1 MNKSIIIILLITV
14 FDAIGIGLIM
24 PVLPTLLNEFV
35 SENSLA
41 THYGVLLALYA
52 TMQVIFAPLL
62 GRLSDKYGRKPILL
76 FSLLGAALD
85 YLLMACSTTLWMLY
99 IGRILA
105 GITGATG
112 AVCASAMS
120 DVTPTKNRT
129 RYFGFLGGA
138 FGIGL
143 IIGPM
148 LGGLLGEISAH
159 TPFIF
164 AALSHSVLLILS
176 LCFFRE
182 TQKRETLVTNS
193 TSKHQTASNSVTRFI
208 KKSLYFWLVTYF
220 IIQLIGQIPATIW
233 VLFTQYRFDWNT
245 TSVGIS
251 LAVLGVLHIF
261 FQTVVAGKL
270 AQKWGEKT
278 TIMISMSID
287 MIGCLLL
294 AWISQVW
301 VILPALI
308 CLAAGGMGQPA
319 LQGYLSKAVDDNAQ
333 GKLQGTLVSLTNMTG
348 IIGPLLFAVIYR
360 YSIAYWDG
368 LLWLIGSVLY
378 GALFISAYL
387 HQKRNNSDLNLA
399 LSKHNH

>member
-14 FDAIGIGLIM
+14 LDAIGIGLIM
-24 PVLPTLLNEFV
+24 PVLPTLLNEFI

-52 TMQVIFAPLL
+52 TMQVIFASIL

-85 YLLMACSTTLWMLY
+85 YLLMAFSTTLWMLY
-99 IGRILA
+99 IGRIIA

-120 DVTPTKNRT
+120 DVTPAKNRT
-129 RYFGFLGGA
+129 RYFGYLGGA
-138 FGIGL
+138 FGVGL
-143 IIGPM
+143 IIGPI

-159 TPFIF
+159 TPFICV
-164 AALSHSVLLILS
+164 AILHSVLLLLS
-176 LCFFRE
+176 LLFFYE
-182 TQKRETLVTNS
+182 TQKRETRVTN
-193 TSKHQTASNSVTRFI
+193 TCTQIASNSAAVCI
-208 KKSLYFWLVTYF
+208 KKSLYFWLIAYF

-245 TSVGIS
+245 TSVGMS
-251 LAVLGVLHIF
+251 LAALGVLHIF
-261 FQTVVAGKL
+261 FQAVVAGTL

-278 TIMISMSID
+278 TIILSISID
-287 MIGCLLL
+287 MMGCLLL
-294 AWISQVW
+294 AWVSQVW

-319 LQGYLSKAVDDNAQ
+319 LQGYLSKSIDGNAQ
-333 GKLQGTLVSLTNMTG
+333 GKLQGTLVSLTNISG
-348 IIGPLLFAVIYR
+348 IIGPLCFAFIYH
-360 YSIAYWDG
+360 YSIVYWDG
-368 LLWLIGSVLY
+368 LLWMIGATFYAILLIT
-378 GALFISAYL
+378 AYF
-387 HQKRNNSDLNLA
+387 HQKSEIT
-399 LSKHNH
+399 KKVVF

>member
-14 FDAIGIGLIM
+14 LDAIGIGLIM

-52 TMQVIFAPLL
+52 TMQVIFAPIL
-62 GRLSDKYGRKPILL
+62 GRLSDQYGRKPILL
-76 FSLLGAALD
+76 FSLLGAAFD
-85 YLLMACSTTLWMLY
+85 YLLMAFSTTLWMLY
-99 IGRILA
+99 IGRIIA

-138 FGIGL
+138 FGVGL

-148 LGGLLGEISAH
+148 LGGLLGEITTH

-164 AALSHSVLLILS
+164 AAISHSILLILA
-176 LCFFRE
+176 LLFFYE
-182 TQKRETLVTNS
+182 TQKRETRVTNTCTQIS
-193 TSKHQTASNSVTRFI
+193 SNSITGFI
-208 KKSLYFWLVTYF
+208 KKSLYFWLVAYF

-233 VLFTQYRFDWNT
+233 VLFTQHRFDWNT
-245 TSVGIS
+245 TSVGMS
-251 LAVLGVLHIF
+251 LAVLGILHIF
-261 FQTVVAGKL
+261 FQAVVAGKL
-270 AQKWGEKT
+270 AQKWGEKN

-287 MIGCLLL
+287 MMGCLLL
-294 AWISQVW
+294 AWIGQVW

-319 LQGYLSKAVDDNAQ
+319 LQGYLSKSVDNNAQ
-333 GKLQGTLVSLTNMTG
+333 GKLQGTLVSLTNITG
-348 IIGPLLFAVIYR
+348 IIGPLLFAFIYS

-368 LLWLIGSVLY
+368 LLWLM
-378 GALFISAYL
+378 GAIFYTLLLITAYFHQRKVTPKTVISAP
-387 HQKRNNSDLNLA
+387 
-399 LSKHNH
+399 

>member
-14 FDAIGIGLIM
+14 LDAIGIGLIM
-24 PVLPTLLNEFV
+24 PVLPTLLNEFI

-52 TMQVIFAPLL
+52 TMQVIFAPIL

-85 YLLMACSTTLWMLY
+85 YLLMAFSTTLWMLY
-99 IGRILA
+99 IGRIIA

-120 DVTPTKNRT
+120 DVTPAKNRT
-129 RYFGFLGGA
+129 RYFGYLGGA
-138 FGIGL
+138 FGVGL
-143 IIGPM
+143 IIGPI

-159 TPFIF
+159 TPFICV
-164 AALSHSVLLILS
+164 AILHSVLLLLS
-176 LCFFRE
+176 LLFFYE
-182 TQKRETLVTNS
+182 TQKRETRVTN
-193 TSKHQTASNSVTRFI
+193 TCTQIASNSTAGCI
-208 KKSLYFWLVTYF
+208 KKSLYFWLIAYF

-245 TSVGIS
+245 TSVGMS
-251 LAVLGVLHIF
+251 LAALGVLHIF
-261 FQTVVAGKL
+261 FQAVVAGTL

-278 TIMISMSID
+278 TIILSISID
-287 MIGCLLL
+287 MMGCLLL
-294 AWISQVW
+294 AWVSQVW

-319 LQGYLSKAVDDNAQ
+319 LQGYLSKSIDGNAQ
-333 GKLQGTLVSLTNMTG
+333 GKLQGTLVSLTNISG
-348 IIGPLLFAVIYR
+348 IIGPLCFAFIYH
-360 YSIAYWDG
+360 YSIVYWDG
-368 LLWLIGSVLY
+368 LLWMIGATFYAILLIT
-378 GALFISAYL
+378 AYF
-387 HQKRNNSDLNLA
+387 HQKSEIT
-399 LSKHNH
+399 KKVVF

>member
-1 MNKSIIIILLITV
+1 MNKSIIIILLITAL
-14 FDAIGIGLIM
+14 DAIGIGLIM

-52 TMQVIFAPLL
+52 TMQVIFSPIL

-76 FSLLGAALD
+76 FSLLGAAFD
-85 YLLMACSTTLWMLY
+85 YLLMAFSTTLWMLY
-99 IGRILA
+99 IGRIIA

-120 DVTPTKNRT
+120 DVTPAKNRT

-138 FGIGL
+138 FGVGL

-148 LGGLLGEISAH
+148 LGGLLGEITTH

-164 AALSHSVLLILS
+164 AAISHSILLILA
-176 LCFFRE
+176 LLFFYE
-182 TQKRETLVTNS
+182 TQKRETRVTNTCTQIS
-193 TSKHQTASNSVTRFI
+193 SNSITGFI
-208 KKSLYFWLVTYF
+208 KKSLYFWLVAYF

-233 VLFTQYRFDWNT
+233 VLFTQHRFDWNT
-245 TSVGIS
+245 TSVGMS
-251 LAVLGVLHIF
+251 LAVLGILHIF
-261 FQTVVAGKL
+261 FQAVVAGKL
-270 AQKWGEKT
+270 AQKWGEKN

-287 MIGCLLL
+287 MMGCLLL
-294 AWISQVW
+294 AWIGQVW

-319 LQGYLSKAVDDNAQ
+319 LQGYLSKSVDNNAQ
-333 GKLQGTLVSLTNMTG
+333 GKLQGTLVSLTNITG
-348 IIGPLLFAVIYR
+348 IIGPLLFAFIYS

-368 LLWLIGSVLY
+368 LLWLM
-378 GALFISAYL
+378 GAIFYTLLLITAYFHQRKATPKTVISAP
-387 HQKRNNSDLNLA
+387 
-399 LSKHNH
+399 

>member
-14 FDAIGIGLIM
+14 LDAIGIGLIM

-35 SENSLA
+35 SENILA

-52 TMQVIFAPLL
+52 TMQVIFAPIL

-85 YLLMACSTTLWMLY
+85 YLLMAFSTTLWMLY
-99 IGRILA
+99 IGRIIA

-138 FGIGL
+138 FGVGL

-164 AALSHSVLLILS
+164 AAISHSILLILS
-176 LCFFRE
+176 LLFFRE
-182 TQKRETLVTNS
+182 TQKRAAIVANS
-193 TSKHQTASNSVTRFI
+193 TPQNQTASNSVTGFI
-208 KKSLYFWLVTYF
+208 KKSLYFWLAAYF

-245 TSVGIS
+245 TSVGMS
-251 LAVLGVLHIF
+251 LAALGVLHIF
-261 FQTVVAGKL
+261 FQAIVAGKL

-287 MIGCLLL
+287 MMGCLLL
-294 AWISQVW
+294 AWIGQVW

-319 LQGYLSKAVDDNAQ
+319 LQGYLSKSVDDNAQ
-333 GKLQGTLVSLTNMTG
+333 GKLQGTLVSLTNITG
-348 IIGPLLFAVIYR
+348 IIGPLLFAFIYS

-368 LLWLIGSVLY
+368 LLWLM
-378 GALFISAYL
+378 GAIFYAMLLITAYFYQRKVTPETVISA
-387 HQKRNNSDLNLA
+387 S
-399 LSKHNH
+399 

>member
-14 FDAIGIGLIM
+14 LDAIGIGLIM

-52 TMQVIFAPLL
+52 TMQVIFAPIL

-85 YLLMACSTTLWMLY
+85 YLLMAFSTTLWMLY
-99 IGRILA
+99 IGRIIA

-112 AVCASAMS
+112 AVCASSMS
-120 DVTPTKNRT
+120 DVTPAKNRT

-138 FGIGL
+138 FGVGL

-148 LGGLLGEISAH
+148 LGGILGDISAH

-164 AALSHSVLLILS
+164 AAISHSILLILS
-176 LCFFRE
+176 LLFFRE
-182 TQKRETLVTNS
+182 TQKRAAIVANS
-193 TSKHQTASNSVTRFI
+193 TPQNQTASNSVTGFI
-208 KKSLYFWLVTYF
+208 KKSLYFWLAAYF

-245 TSVGIS
+245 ISVGMS

-261 FQTVVAGKL
+261 FQAVVAGKL

-287 MIGCLLL
+287 MMGCLLL
-294 AWISQVW
+294 AWVGQVW

-319 LQGYLSKAVDDNAQ
+319 LQGYLSKSVDDNAQ
-333 GKLQGTLVSLTNMTG
+333 GKLQGTLVSLTNITG
-348 IIGPLLFAVIYR
+348 IIGPLLFAFIYS

-368 LLWLIGSVLY
+368 LLWLM
-378 GALFISAYL
+378 GAIFYAMLLITAYFHQRKATPETVISA
-387 HQKRNNSDLNLA
+387 S
-399 LSKHNH
+399 

>member
-14 FDAIGIGLIM
+14 LDAIGIGLIM

-52 TMQVIFAPLL
+52 TMQVIFAPIL

-85 YLLMACSTTLWMLY
+85 YLLMAFSTTLWMLY
-99 IGRILA
+99 IGRIIA

-112 AVCASAMS
+112 AVCASSMS
-120 DVTPTKNRT
+120 DVTPAKNRT

-138 FGIGL
+138 FGVGL

-148 LGGLLGEISAH
+148 LGGILGDISAH

-164 AALSHSVLLILS
+164 AAISHSILLILS
-176 LCFFRE
+176 LLFFRE
-182 TQKRETLVTNS
+182 TQKRAAIVANS
-193 TSKHQTASNSVTRFI
+193 TPQNQTASNSVTGFI
-208 KKSLYFWLVTYF
+208 KKSLYFWLAAYF

-245 TSVGIS
+245 TSVGMS

-261 FQTVVAGKL
+261 FQAVVAGKL

-287 MIGCLLL
+287 MMGCLLL
-294 AWISQVW
+294 AWIGQVW

-319 LQGYLSKAVDDNAQ
+319 LQGYLSKSVDDNAQ
-333 GKLQGTLVSLTNMTG
+333 GKLQGTLVSLTNITG
-348 IIGPLLFAVIYR
+348 IIGPLLFAFIYS

-368 LLWLIGSVLY
+368 LLWLM
-378 GALFISAYL
+378 GAIFYAMLLITAYF
-387 HQKRNNSDLNLA
+387 H
-399 LSKHNH
+399 

>member
-1 MNKSIIIILLITV
+1 MNKSIIIILLITAL
-14 FDAIGIGLIM
+14 DAIGIGLIM

-52 TMQVIFAPLL
+52 TMQVIFSPIL

-76 FSLLGAALD
+76 FSLLGAAFD
-85 YLLMACSTTLWMLY
+85 YLLMAFSTTLWMLY
-99 IGRILA
+99 IGRIIA

-138 FGIGL
+138 FGVGL

-148 LGGLLGEISAH
+148 LGGLLGEITTH

-164 AALSHSVLLILS
+164 AAISHSILLILA
-176 LCFFRE
+176 LLFFYE
-182 TQKRETLVTNS
+182 TQKRETRVTNTCTQIS
-193 TSKHQTASNSVTRFI
+193 SNSITGFI
-208 KKSLYFWLVTYF
+208 KKSLYFWLVAYF

-233 VLFTQYRFDWNT
+233 VLFTQHRFDWNT
-245 TSVGIS
+245 TSVGMS
-251 LAVLGVLHIF
+251 LAVLGILHIF
-261 FQTVVAGKL
+261 FQAVVAGKL
-270 AQKWGEKT
+270 AQKWGEKN

-287 MIGCLLL
+287 MMGCLLL
-294 AWISQVW
+294 AWIGQVW

-319 LQGYLSKAVDDNAQ
+319 LQGYLSKSVDNNAQ
-333 GKLQGTLVSLTNMTG
+333 GKLQGTLVSLTNITG
-348 IIGPLLFAVIYR
+348 IIGPLLFAFIYS

-368 LLWLIGSVLY
+368 LLWLM
-378 GALFISAYL
+378 GAIFYTLLLITAYFHQRKATPKTVISAP
-387 HQKRNNSDLNLA
+387 
-399 LSKHNH
+399 

>member
-14 FDAIGIGLIM
+14 LDAIGIGLIM

-52 TMQVIFAPLL
+52 TMQVIFAPIL

-85 YLLMACSTTLWMLY
+85 YLLMAFSTTLWMLY
-99 IGRILA
+99 IGRIIA

-112 AVCASAMS
+112 AVCASSMS
-120 DVTPTKNRT
+120 DVTPAKNRT

-138 FGIGL
+138 FGVGL

-148 LGGLLGEISAH
+148 LGGILGDISAH

-164 AALSHSVLLILS
+164 AAISHSILLILS
-176 LCFFRE
+176 LLFFRE
-182 TQKRETLVTNS
+182 TQKRAAIVANS
-193 TSKHQTASNSVTRFI
+193 TPQDQTASNSVTGFI
-208 KKSLYFWLVTYF
+208 KKSLYFWLAAYF

-245 TSVGIS
+245 TSVGMS

-261 FQTVVAGKL
+261 FQAVVAGKL

-287 MIGCLLL
+287 MMGCLLL
-294 AWISQVW
+294 AWIGQVW

-319 LQGYLSKAVDDNAQ
+319 LQGYLSKSVDDNAQ
-333 GKLQGTLVSLTNMTG
+333 GKLQGTLVSLTNITG
-348 IIGPLLFAVIYR
+348 IIGPLLFAFIYS

-368 LLWLIGSVLY
+368 LLWLM
-378 GALFISAYL
+378 GAIFYAMLLITAYFHQRKATPETVISA
-387 HQKRNNSDLNLA
+387 S
-399 LSKHNH
+399 

>member
-14 FDAIGIGLIM
+14 LDAIGIGLIM

-52 TMQVIFAPLL
+52 TMQVIFAPIL

-76 FSLLGAALD
+76 FSLLGAAFD
-85 YLLMACSTTLWMLY
+85 YLLMAFSTTLWMLY
-99 IGRILA
+99 IGRIIA

-138 FGIGL
+138 FGVGL

-148 LGGLLGEISAH
+148 LGGLLGEITTH

-164 AALSHSVLLILS
+164 AAISHSILLILA
-176 LCFFRE
+176 LLFFYE
-182 TQKRETLVTNS
+182 TQKRETRVTNTCTQIS
-193 TSKHQTASNSVTRFI
+193 SNSITGFI
-208 KKSLYFWLVTYF
+208 KKSLYFWLVAYF

-233 VLFTQYRFDWNT
+233 VLFTQHRFDWNT
-245 TSVGIS
+245 TSVGMS
-251 LAVLGVLHIF
+251 LAVLGILHIF
-261 FQTVVAGKL
+261 FQAVVAGKL
-270 AQKWGEKT
+270 AQKWGEKN

-287 MIGCLLL
+287 MMGCLLL
-294 AWISQVW
+294 AWIGQVW

-319 LQGYLSKAVDDNAQ
+319 LQGYLSKSVDNNAQ
-333 GKLQGTLVSLTNMTG
+333 GKLQGTLVSLTNITG
-348 IIGPLLFAVIYR
+348 IIGPLLFAFIYS

-368 LLWLIGSVLY
+368 LLWLM
-378 GALFISAYL
+378 GAIFYTLLLITAYFHQRKAAPKTVISAP
-387 HQKRNNSDLNLA
+387 
-399 LSKHNH
+399 

>member
-14 FDAIGIGLIM
+14 LDAIGIGLIM
-24 PVLPTLLNEFV
+24 PVLPTLLNEFI

-52 TMQVIFAPLL
+52 TMQVIFAPIL

-85 YLLMACSTTLWMLY
+85 YLLMAFSTTLWMLY
-99 IGRILA
+99 IGRIIA

-120 DVTPTKNRT
+120 DVTPAKNRT
-129 RYFGFLGGA
+129 RYFGYLGGA
-138 FGIGL
+138 FGVGL
-143 IIGPM
+143 IIGPI

-159 TPFIF
+159 TPFICV
-164 AALSHSVLLILS
+164 AILHSVLLLLS
-176 LCFFRE
+176 LLFFYE
-182 TQKRETLVTNS
+182 TQKRETRVTN
-193 TSKHQTASNSVTRFI
+193 TCTQIASNSAAVCI
-208 KKSLYFWLVTYF
+208 KKSLYFWLIAYF

-245 TSVGIS
+245 TSVGMS
-251 LAVLGVLHIF
+251 LAALGVLHIF
-261 FQTVVAGKL
+261 FQAVVAGTL

-278 TIMISMSID
+278 TIILSISID
-287 MIGCLLL
+287 MMGCLLL
-294 AWISQVW
+294 AWVSQVW

-319 LQGYLSKAVDDNAQ
+319 LQGYLSKSIDGNAQ
-333 GKLQGTLVSLTNMTG
+333 GKLQGTLVSLTNISG
-348 IIGPLLFAVIYR
+348 IIGPLCFAFIYH
-360 YSIAYWDG
+360 YSIVYWDG
-368 LLWLIGSVLY
+368 LLWMIGATFYAILLIT
-378 GALFISAYL
+378 AYF
-387 HQKRNNSDLNLA
+387 HQKSEIT
-399 LSKHNH
+399 KKVVF

>member
-1 MNKSIIIILLITV
+1 MNKSIIIILLITAL
-14 FDAIGIGLIM
+14 DAIGIGLIM

-52 TMQVIFAPLL
+52 TMQVIFSPIL

-76 FSLLGAALD
+76 FSLLGAAFD
-85 YLLMACSTTLWMLY
+85 YLLMAFSTTLWMLY
-99 IGRILA
+99 IGRIIA

-112 AVCASAMS
+112 AVCASVMS

-138 FGIGL
+138 FGVGL

-148 LGGLLGEISAH
+148 LGGLLGEITTH

-164 AALSHSVLLILS
+164 AAISHSILLILA
-176 LCFFRE
+176 LLFFYE
-182 TQKRETLVTNS
+182 TQKRETRVTNTCTQIS
-193 TSKHQTASNSVTRFI
+193 SNSITGFI
-208 KKSLYFWLVTYF
+208 KKSLYFWLVAYF

-233 VLFTQYRFDWNT
+233 VLFTQHRFDWNT
-245 TSVGIS
+245 TSVGMS
-251 LAVLGVLHIF
+251 LAVLGILHIF
-261 FQTVVAGKL
+261 FQAVVAGKL
-270 AQKWGEKT
+270 AQKWGEKN

-287 MIGCLLL
+287 MMGCLLL
-294 AWISQVW
+294 AWIGQVW

-319 LQGYLSKAVDDNAQ
+319 LQGYLSKSVDNNAQ
-333 GKLQGTLVSLTNMTG
+333 GKLQGTLVSLTNITG
-348 IIGPLLFAVIYR
+348 IIGPLLFAFIYS

-368 LLWLIGSVLY
+368 LLWLM
-378 GALFISAYL
+378 GAIFYTLLLITAYFHQRKATPKTVISAP
-387 HQKRNNSDLNLA
+387 
-399 LSKHNH
+399 

>member
-14 FDAIGIGLIM
+14 LDAIGIGLIM
-24 PVLPTLLNEFV
+24 PVLPTLLNEFI

-52 TMQVIFAPLL
+52 TMQVIFAPIL

-76 FSLLGAALD
+76 FSLLGAVLD
-85 YLLMACSTTLWMLY
+85 YLLMAFSTTLWMLY
-99 IGRILA
+99 IGRIIA

-120 DVTPTKNRT
+120 DITPAKNRT

-138 FGIGL
+138 FGVGL
-143 IIGPM
+143 IIGPI

-159 TPFIF
+159 TPFICV
-164 AALSHSVLLILS
+164 AILHSVLLLLS
-176 LCFFRE
+176 LLFFYE
-182 TQKRETLVTNS
+182 TQKRETRVTN
-193 TSKHQTASNSVTRFI
+193 TCTQIASNSTAGCI
-208 KKSLYFWLVTYF
+208 KKSLYFWLIAYF

-245 TSVGIS
+245 TSVGMS
-251 LAVLGVLHIF
+251 LAALGVLHIF
-261 FQTVVAGKL
+261 FQAVVAGTL

-278 TIMISMSID
+278 TIILSISID
-287 MIGCLLL
+287 MMGCLLL
-294 AWISQVW
+294 AWVSQVW

-319 LQGYLSKAVDDNAQ
+319 LQGYLSKSIDGNAQ
-333 GKLQGTLVSLTNMTG
+333 GKLQGTLVSLTNISG
-348 IIGPLLFAVIYR
+348 IIGPLCFAFIYH
-360 YSIAYWDG
+360 YSIVYWDG
-368 LLWLIGSVLY
+368 LLWMIGATFYAILLIT
-378 GALFISAYL
+378 AYF
-387 HQKRNNSDLNLA
+387 HQKSEIT
-399 LSKHNH
+399 KKVVF

>member
-14 FDAIGIGLIM
+14 LDAIGIGLIM

-52 TMQVIFAPLL
+52 TMQVIFAPIL

-85 YLLMACSTTLWMLY
+85 YLLMAFSTTLWMLY
-99 IGRILA
+99 IGRIIA

-112 AVCASAMS
+112 AVCASSMS
-120 DVTPTKNRT
+120 DVTPAKNRT

-138 FGIGL
+138 FGVGL

-148 LGGLLGEISAH
+148 LGGILGDISAH

-164 AALSHSVLLILS
+164 AAISHSILLILS
-176 LCFFRE
+176 LLFFRE
-182 TQKRETLVTNS
+182 TQKRAAIVANS
-193 TSKHQTASNSVTRFI
+193 TPQNQTASNSVTGFI
-208 KKSLYFWLVTYF
+208 KKSLYFWLAAYF

-245 TSVGIS
+245 TSVGMS

-261 FQTVVAGKL
+261 FQAVVAGKL

-287 MIGCLLL
+287 MMGCLLL
-294 AWISQVW
+294 AWIGQVW

-319 LQGYLSKAVDDNAQ
+319 LQGYLSKSVDDNAQ
-333 GKLQGTLVSLTNMTG
+333 GKLQGTLVSLTNITG
-348 IIGPLLFAVIYR
+348 IIGPLLFAFIYS

-368 LLWLIGSVLY
+368 LLWLM
-378 GALFISAYL
+378 GAIFYAMLLITAYFHQRKATPETVISA
-387 HQKRNNSDLNLA
+387 S
-399 LSKHNH
+399 

>member
-14 FDAIGIGLIM
+14 LDAIGIGLIM

-35 SENSLA
+35 SENILA

-52 TMQVIFAPLL
+52 TMQVIFAPIL

-85 YLLMACSTTLWMLY
+85 YLLMAFSTTLWMLY
-99 IGRILA
+99 IGRIIA

-138 FGIGL
+138 FGVGL

-164 AALSHSVLLILS
+164 AAISHSILLILS
-176 LCFFRE
+176 LLFFRE
-182 TQKRETLVTNS
+182 TQKREAFFANS
-193 TSKHQTASNSVTRFI
+193 TPQNQTASNSVTGFI
-208 KKSLYFWLVTYF
+208 RKSLYFWLATYF

-245 TSVGIS
+245 TSVGMS
-251 LAVLGVLHIF
+251 LAALGVLHIF
-261 FQTVVAGKL
+261 FQAVVAGKL

-287 MIGCLLL
+287 MMGCLLL
-294 AWISQVW
+294 AWIGQVW

-319 LQGYLSKAVDDNAQ
+319 LQGYLSKSVDDNAQ
-333 GKLQGTLVSLTNMTG
+333 GKLQGTLVSLTNITG
-348 IIGPLLFAVIYR
+348 IIGPLLFAFIYS

-368 LLWLIGSVLY
+368 LLWLM
-378 GALFISAYL
+378 GAIFYAMLLITAYFYQRKATPETVISA
-387 HQKRNNSDLNLA
+387 S
-399 LSKHNH
+399 

>member
-14 FDAIGIGLIM
+14 LGAIGIGLIM

-52 TMQVIFAPLL
+52 TMQVIFAPIL

-85 YLLMACSTTLWMLY
+85 YLLMAFSTTLWMLY
-99 IGRILA
+99 IGRIIA

-112 AVCASAMS
+112 AVCASSMS
-120 DVTPTKNRT
+120 DVTPAKNRT

-138 FGIGL
+138 FGVGL

-148 LGGLLGEISAH
+148 LGGILGDISAH

-164 AALSHSVLLILS
+164 AAISHSILLILS
-176 LCFFRE
+176 LLFFRE
-182 TQKRETLVTNS
+182 TQKRAAIVANS
-193 TSKHQTASNSVTRFI
+193 TPQNQTASNSVTGFI
-208 KKSLYFWLVTYF
+208 KKSLFFWLAAYF

-245 TSVGIS
+245 TSVGMS

-261 FQTVVAGKL
+261 FQAVVAGKL

-287 MIGCLLL
+287 MMGCLLL
-294 AWISQVW
+294 AWIGQVW

-319 LQGYLSKAVDDNAQ
+319 LQGYLSKSVDDNAQ
-333 GKLQGTLVSLTNMTG
+333 GKLQGTLVSLTNITG
-348 IIGPLLFAVIYR
+348 IIGPLLFAFIYS

-368 LLWLIGSVLY
+368 LLWLM
-378 GALFISAYL
+378 GAIFYAMLLITAYFHQRKATPETVISA
-387 HQKRNNSDLNLA
+387 S
-399 LSKHNH
+399 

>member
-14 FDAIGIGLIM
+14 LDAIGIGLIM

-52 TMQVIFAPLL
+52 TMQVIFAPIL

-85 YLLMACSTTLWMLY
+85 YLLMAFSTTLWMLY
-99 IGRILA
+99 IGRIIA

-120 DVTPTKNRT
+120 DVTTAKNRT

-138 FGIGL
+138 FGVGL

-148 LGGLLGEISAH
+148 LGGLLGDISAH
-159 TPFIF
+159 MPFIF
-164 AALSHSVLLILS
+164 AAISHSILLILS
-176 LCFFRE
+176 LLFFRE
-182 TQKRETLVTNS
+182 TQKREALVANRTPEN
-193 TSKHQTASNSVTRFI
+193 QTASNTVTVFF
-208 KKSLYFWLVTYF
+208 KKSLYFWLATYF

-245 TSVGIS
+245 TSIGMS

-261 FQTVVAGKL
+261 FQAIVAGKL

-287 MIGCLLL
+287 MMGCLLL
-294 AWISQVW
+294 AWIGHVW

-319 LQGYLSKAVDDNAQ
+319 LQGYLSKSVDDNAQ
-333 GKLQGTLVSLTNMTG
+333 GKLQGTLVSLTNITG
-348 IIGPLLFAVIYR
+348 IIGPLLFAFIYS
-360 YSIAYWDG
+360 YSVAYWDG
-368 LLWLIGSVLY
+368 LLWLMGAILY
-378 GALFISAYL
+378 AMLLITAYF
-387 HQKRNNSDLNLA
+387 HQRKTTP
-399 LSKHNH
+399 

>member
-14 FDAIGIGLIM
+14 LDAIGIGLIM

-52 TMQVIFAPLL
+52 TMQVIFSPIL

-76 FSLLGAALD
+76 FSLLGAAFD
-85 YLLMACSTTLWMLY
+85 YLLMAFSTTLWMLY
-99 IGRILA
+99 IGRIIA

-120 DVTPTKNRT
+120 DVTPAKNRT

-138 FGIGL
+138 FGVGL

-148 LGGLLGEISAH
+148 LGGLLGEITTH

-164 AALSHSVLLILS
+164 AAISHSILLILA
-176 LCFFRE
+176 LLFFCE
-182 TQKRETLVTNS
+182 TQKKETRVTNTCTQIS
-193 TSKHQTASNSVTRFI
+193 SNSITGFI
-208 KKSLYFWLVTYF
+208 KKSLYFWLATYF

-233 VLFTQYRFDWNT
+233 VLFTQHRFDWNT
-245 TSVGIS
+245 TSVGMS
-251 LAVLGVLHIF
+251 LALLGILHIF
-261 FQTVVAGKL
+261 FQAIVAGKL

-294 AWISQVW
+294 AWVSQVW

-319 LQGYLSKAVDDNAQ
+319 LQGYLSKFVDNNAQ
-333 GKLQGTLVSLTNMTG
+333 GKLQGILVSLTNITG
-348 IIGPLLFAVIYR
+348 IIGPLLFAFIYS

-368 LLWLIGSVLY
+368 LLWLMGAILY
-378 GALFISAYL
+378 ILLLITAYFHQRKATPKTVISAP
-387 HQKRNNSDLNLA
+387 
-399 LSKHNH
+399 

>member
-14 FDAIGIGLIM
+14 LDAIGIGLIM

-52 TMQVIFAPLL
+52 TMQVIFSPIL

-76 FSLLGAALD
+76 FSLLGAAFD
-85 YLLMACSTTLWMLY
+85 YLLMAFSTTLWMLY
-99 IGRILA
+99 IGRIIA

-112 AVCASAMS
+112 AVCVSAMS
-120 DVTPTKNRT
+120 DVTPAKNRT

-138 FGIGL
+138 FGVGL

-148 LGGLLGEISAH
+148 LGGLLGEITTH

-164 AALSHSVLLILS
+164 AAISHSILLILT
-176 LCFFRE
+176 LLFFCE
-182 TQKRETLVTNS
+182 TQKKETRVTNTCTQIS
-193 TSKHQTASNSVTRFI
+193 SNSITGFI
-208 KKSLYFWLVTYF
+208 KKSLYFWLATYF

-233 VLFTQYRFDWNT
+233 VLFTQHRFDWNT
-245 TSVGIS
+245 TSVGMS
-251 LAVLGVLHIF
+251 LAVLGILHIF
-261 FQTVVAGKL
+261 FQAIVAGKL

-294 AWISQVW
+294 AWVSQVW

-319 LQGYLSKAVDDNAQ
+319 LQGYLSKFVDNNAQ
-333 GKLQGTLVSLTNMTG
+333 GKLQGILVSLTNITG
-348 IIGPLLFAVIYR
+348 IIGPLLFAFIYS

-368 LLWLIGSVLY
+368 LLWLMGAILY
-378 GALFISAYL
+378 ILLLITAYFHQRKATPKTVISAP
-387 HQKRNNSDLNLA
+387 
-399 LSKHNH
+399 

>member
-14 FDAIGIGLIM
+14 LDAIGIGLIM

-52 TMQVIFAPLL
+52 TMQVIFSPIL

-76 FSLLGAALD
+76 FSLLGAAFD
-85 YLLMACSTTLWMLY
+85 YLLMAFSTTLWMLY
-99 IGRILA
+99 IGRIIA

-120 DVTPTKNRT
+120 DVTPAKNRT

-138 FGIGL
+138 FGVGL

-148 LGGLLGEISAH
+148 LGGLLGEITTH

-164 AALSHSVLLILS
+164 AAISHSILLILA
-176 LCFFRE
+176 LLFFCE
-182 TQKRETLVTNS
+182 TQKKETRVTNTCTQIS
-193 TSKHQTASNSVTRFI
+193 SNSITGFI
-208 KKSLYFWLVTYF
+208 KKSLYFWLATYF

-233 VLFTQYRFDWNT
+233 VLFTQHRFDWNT
-245 TSVGIS
+245 TSVGMS
-251 LAVLGVLHIF
+251 LAVLGILHIF
-261 FQTVVAGKL
+261 FQAIVAGKL

-294 AWISQVW
+294 AWVSQVW

-319 LQGYLSKAVDDNAQ
+319 LQGYLSKFVDNNAQ
-333 GKLQGTLVSLTNMTG
+333 GKLQGILVSLTNITG
-348 IIGPLLFAVIYR
+348 IIGPLLFAFIYS

-368 LLWLIGSVLY
+368 LLWLMGAILY
-378 GALFISAYL
+378 ILLLITAYFHQRKATPKTVISAP
-387 HQKRNNSDLNLA
+387 
-399 LSKHNH
+399 

>member
-14 FDAIGIGLIM
+14 LDAIGIGLIM

-52 TMQVIFAPLL
+52 TMQVIFAPIL

-85 YLLMACSTTLWMLY
+85 YLLMAFSTTLWMLY
-99 IGRILA
+99 IGRIIA

-112 AVCASAMS
+112 AVCASSMS
-120 DVTPTKNRT
+120 DVTPAKNRT

-138 FGIGL
+138 FGVGL

-148 LGGLLGEISAH
+148 LGGILGDISAH

-164 AALSHSVLLILS
+164 AAISHSILLILS
-176 LCFFRE
+176 LLFFRE
-182 TQKRETLVTNS
+182 TQKRAAIVANS
-193 TSKHQTASNSVTRFI
+193 TPQNQTASNSVTGFI
-208 KKSLYFWLVTYF
+208 KKSLYFWLAAYF

-245 TSVGIS
+245 TSVGMS

-261 FQTVVAGKL
+261 FQAVVAGKL

-287 MIGCLLL
+287 MMGCLLL
-294 AWISQVW
+294 AWIGQVW

-319 LQGYLSKAVDDNAQ
+319 LQGYLSKSVDDNAQ
-333 GKLQGTLVSLTNMTG
+333 GKLQGTLVSLTNITG
-348 IIGPLLFAVIYR
+348 IIGPLLFAFIYS

-368 LLWLIGSVLY
+368 LLWMMGAVFYAMLLITAY
-378 GALFISAYL
+378 FHQRKATPKTAISI
-387 HQKRNNSDLNLA
+387 S
-399 LSKHNH
+399 

>member
-14 FDAIGIGLIM
+14 LDAIGIGLIM

-52 TMQVIFAPLL
+52 TMQVIFAPIL

-85 YLLMACSTTLWMLY
+85 YLLMAFSTTLWMLY
-99 IGRILA
+99 IGRIIA

-120 DVTPTKNRT
+120 DVTPAKNRT

-138 FGIGL
+138 FGVGL

-164 AALSHSVLLILS
+164 AAISHSILLILS
-176 LCFFRE
+176 LLFFRE
-182 TQKRETLVTNS
+182 TQKRAALVANS
-193 TSKHQTASNSVTRFI
+193 TPENQTASNSVTGFI
-208 KKSLYFWLVTYF
+208 KKSLYFWLAAYF

-245 TSVGIS
+245 TSVGMS

-261 FQTVVAGKL
+261 FQAVVAGKL

-287 MIGCLLL
+287 MMGCLLL
-294 AWISQVW
+294 AWIGQVW

-319 LQGYLSKAVDDNAQ
+319 LQGYLSKSVDDNAQ
-333 GKLQGTLVSLTNMTG
+333 GKLQGTLVSLTNITG
-348 IIGPLLFAVIYR
+348 IIGPLLFAFIYS

-368 LLWLIGSVLY
+368 LLWLM
-378 GALFISAYL
+378 GAIFYAMLLITAYFHQRKATPETVISA
-387 HQKRNNSDLNLA
+387 S
-399 LSKHNH
+399 

>member
-14 FDAIGIGLIM
+14 LDAIGIGLIM
-24 PVLPTLLNEFV
+24 PVLPTLLNEFI

-52 TMQVIFAPLL
+52 TMQVIFAPIL

-85 YLLMACSTTLWMLY
+85 YLLMAFSTTLWMLY
-99 IGRILA
+99 IGRIIA

-120 DVTPTKNRT
+120 DVTPAKNRT
-129 RYFGFLGGA
+129 RYFGYLGGA
-138 FGIGL
+138 FGVGL
-143 IIGPM
+143 IIGPI

-159 TPFIF
+159 TPFICV
-164 AALSHSVLLILS
+164 AILHLVLLLLS
-176 LCFFRE
+176 LLFFYE
-182 TQKRETLVTNS
+182 TQKRETRVTN
-193 TSKHQTASNSVTRFI
+193 TCTQIASNSAAVCI
-208 KKSLYFWLVTYF
+208 KKSLYFWLIAYF

-245 TSVGIS
+245 ISVGMS
-251 LAVLGVLHIF
+251 LAALGVLHIF
-261 FQTVVAGKL
+261 FQAVVAGTL

-278 TIMISMSID
+278 TIILSISID
-287 MIGCLLL
+287 MMGCLLL
-294 AWISQVW
+294 AWVSQVW

-319 LQGYLSKAVDDNAQ
+319 LQGYLSKSIDGNAQ
-333 GKLQGTLVSLTNMTG
+333 GKLQGTLVSLTNISG
-348 IIGPLLFAVIYR
+348 IIGPLCFAFIYH
-360 YSIAYWDG
+360 YSIVYWDG
-368 LLWLIGSVLY
+368 LLWMIGATFYAILLIT
-378 GALFISAYL
+378 AYF
-387 HQKRNNSDLNLA
+387 HQKSEIT
-399 LSKHNH
+399 KKVVF

>member
-14 FDAIGIGLIM
+14 LDAIGIGLIM

-52 TMQVIFAPLL
+52 TMQVIFAPIL

-85 YLLMACSTTLWMLY
+85 YLLMAFSTTLWMLY
-99 IGRILA
+99 IGRIIA

-120 DVTPTKNRT
+120 DVTPAKNQT

-138 FGIGL
+138 FGVGL

-148 LGGLLGEISAH
+148 LGGLLGDISAH
-159 TPFIF
+159 MPFIF
-164 AALSHSVLLILS
+164 AAISHSILLILS
-176 LCFFRE
+176 LLFFRE
-182 TQKRETLVTNS
+182 TQKREALVANRTPEN
-193 TSKHQTASNSVTRFI
+193 QTASNTVTVFF
-208 KKSLYFWLVTYF
+208 KKSLYFWLATYF

-245 TSVGIS
+245 TSIGMS

-261 FQTVVAGKL
+261 FQAIVAGKL

-287 MIGCLLL
+287 MMGCLLL
-294 AWISQVW
+294 AWIGHVW

-319 LQGYLSKAVDDNAQ
+319 LQGYLSKSVDDNAQ
-333 GKLQGTLVSLTNMTG
+333 GKLQGTLVSLTNITG
-348 IIGPLLFAVIYR
+348 IIGPLLFAFIYS
-360 YSIAYWDG
+360 YSVAYWDG
-368 LLWLIGSVLY
+368 LLWLMGAILY
-378 GALFISAYL
+378 AMLLITAYF
-387 HQKRNNSDLNLA
+387 HQRKSD
-399 LSKHNH
+399 

>member
-14 FDAIGIGLIM
+14 LDAIGIGLIM

-52 TMQVIFAPLL
+52 TMQVIFAPIL

-85 YLLMACSTTLWMLY
+85 YLLMAFSTTLWMLY
-99 IGRILA
+99 IGRIIA

-112 AVCASAMS
+112 AVCASSMS
-120 DVTPTKNRT
+120 DVTPAKNRT

-138 FGIGL
+138 FGVGL

-148 LGGLLGEISAH
+148 LGGLLGDISAH

-164 AALSHSVLLILS
+164 AAISHSILLILS
-176 LCFFRE
+176 LLFFRE
-182 TQKRETLVTNS
+182 TQKRAAIVANS
-193 TSKHQTASNSVTRFI
+193 TPQNQTASNSVTGFI
-208 KKSLYFWLVTYF
+208 KKSLYFWLAAYF

-245 TSVGIS
+245 TSVGMS

-261 FQTVVAGKL
+261 FQAVVAGKL

-287 MIGCLLL
+287 MMGCLLL
-294 AWISQVW
+294 AWIGQVW

-319 LQGYLSKAVDDNAQ
+319 LQGYLSKSVDDNAQ
-333 GKLQGTLVSLTNMTG
+333 GKLQGTLVSLTNITG
-348 IIGPLLFAVIYR
+348 IIGPLLFAFIYS

-368 LLWLIGSVLY
+368 LLWLM
-378 GALFISAYL
+378 GAIFYAMLLITAYFHQRKATPETVISA
-387 HQKRNNSDLNLA
+387 S
-399 LSKHNH
+399 

>member
-14 FDAIGIGLIM
+14 LDAIGIGLIM

-52 TMQVIFAPLL
+52 TMQVIFAPIL

-85 YLLMACSTTLWMLY
+85 YLLMAFSTTLWMLY
-99 IGRILA
+99 IGRIIA

-120 DVTPTKNRT
+120 DVTSAKNRT

-138 FGIGL
+138 FGVGL

-148 LGGLLGEISAH
+148 LGGLLGDISAH
-159 TPFIF
+159 MPFIF
-164 AALSHSVLLILS
+164 AAISHSILLILS
-176 LCFFRE
+176 LLFFRE
-182 TQKRETLVTNS
+182 TQKREALVANRTPEN
-193 TSKHQTASNSVTRFI
+193 QTASNTVTVFF
-208 KKSLYFWLVTYF
+208 KKSLYFWLATYF

-245 TSVGIS
+245 TSIGMS

-261 FQTVVAGKL
+261 FQAIVAGKL

-287 MIGCLLL
+287 MMGCLLL
-294 AWISQVW
+294 AWIGHVW

-319 LQGYLSKAVDDNAQ
+319 LQGYLSKSVDDNAQ
-333 GKLQGTLVSLTNMTG
+333 GKLQGTLVSLTNITG
-348 IIGPLLFAVIYR
+348 IIGPLLFAFIYS
-360 YSIAYWDG
+360 YSVAYWDG
-368 LLWLIGSVLY
+368 LLWLMGAILY
-378 GALFISAYL
+378 AMLLITGWCFKKYAETKQVEF
-387 HQKRNNSDLNLA
+387 
-399 LSKHNH
+399 

>member
-14 FDAIGIGLIM
+14 LDAIGIGLIM

-52 TMQVIFAPLL
+52 TMQVIFAPIL

-85 YLLMACSTTLWMLY
+85 YLLMAFSTTLWMLY
-99 IGRILA
+99 IGRIIA

-112 AVCASAMS
+112 AVCASSMS
-120 DVTPTKNRT
+120 DVTPAKNRT

-138 FGIGL
+138 FGVGL

-148 LGGLLGEISAH
+148 LGGILGDISAH

-164 AALSHSVLLILS
+164 AAISHSILLILS
-176 LCFFRE
+176 LLFFRE
-182 TQKRETLVTNS
+182 TQKRAAIVANS
-193 TSKHQTASNSVTRFI
+193 TPQNQTASNSVTGFI
-208 KKSLYFWLVTYF
+208 KKSLYFWLAAYF

-245 TSVGIS
+245 TSVGMS

-261 FQTVVAGKL
+261 FQAVVAGKL

-287 MIGCLLL
+287 MMGCLLL
-294 AWISQVW
+294 AWIGQVW

-319 LQGYLSKAVDDNAQ
+319 LQGYLSKSVDDNAQ
-333 GKLQGTLVSLTNMTG
+333 GKLQGTLVSLTNITG
-348 IIGPLLFAVIYR
+348 IIGPLLFAFIYS

-368 LLWLIGSVLY
+368 LLWLM
-378 GALFISAYL
+378 GAIFYAMLLITAYFYQRKVTPETVISA
-387 HQKRNNSDLNLA
+387 S
-399 LSKHNH
+399 

>member
-14 FDAIGIGLIM
+14 LDAIGIGLIM
-24 PVLPTLLNEFV
+24 PVLPTLLNEFI

-52 TMQVIFAPLL
+52 TMQVIFAPIL

-85 YLLMACSTTLWMLY
+85 YLLMAFSTTLWMLY
-99 IGRILA
+99 IGRIIA

-120 DVTPTKNRT
+120 DITPAKNRT

-138 FGIGL
+138 FGVGL
-143 IIGPM
+143 IIGPI

-159 TPFIF
+159 TPFICV
-164 AALSHSVLLILS
+164 AILHSVLLLLS
-176 LCFFRE
+176 LLFFYE
-182 TQKRETLVTNS
+182 TQKRETRVTN
-193 TSKHQTASNSVTRFI
+193 TCTQIASNSTAGCI
-208 KKSLYFWLVTYF
+208 KKSLYFWLIAYF

-245 TSVGIS
+245 TSVGMS
-251 LAVLGVLHIF
+251 LAALGVLHIF
-261 FQTVVAGKL
+261 FQAVVAGTL

-278 TIMISMSID
+278 TIILSISID
-287 MIGCLLL
+287 MMGCLLL
-294 AWISQVW
+294 AWVSQVW

-319 LQGYLSKAVDDNAQ
+319 LQGYLSKSIDGNAQ
-333 GKLQGTLVSLTNMTG
+333 GKLQGTLVSLTNISG
-348 IIGPLLFAVIYR
+348 IIGPLCFAFIYH
-360 YSIAYWDG
+360 YSIVYWDG
-368 LLWLIGSVLY
+368 LLWMIGATFYAILLIT
-378 GALFISAYL
+378 AYF
-387 HQKRNNSDLNLA
+387 HQKSEIT
-399 LSKHNH
+399 KKVVF

>member
-14 FDAIGIGLIM
+14 LDAIGIGLIM
-24 PVLPTLLNEFV
+24 PVLPTLLNEFI

-52 TMQVIFAPLL
+52 TMQVIFAPIL

-85 YLLMACSTTLWMLY
+85 YLLMAFSTTLWMLY
-99 IGRILA
+99 IGRIIA

-120 DVTPTKNRT
+120 DVTPAKNRT

-138 FGIGL
+138 FGVGL
-143 IIGPM
+143 IIGPI

-159 TPFIF
+159 TPFICV
-164 AALSHSVLLILS
+164 AILHSVLLLLS
-176 LCFFRE
+176 LLFFYE
-182 TQKRETLVTNS
+182 TQKRETRVTN
-193 TSKHQTASNSVTRFI
+193 TCTQIASNSTAGCI
-208 KKSLYFWLVTYF
+208 KKSLYFWLIAYF

-245 TSVGIS
+245 TSVGMS
-251 LAVLGVLHIF
+251 LAALGVLHIF
-261 FQTVVAGKL
+261 FQAVVAGTL

-278 TIMISMSID
+278 TIILSISID
-287 MIGCLLL
+287 MMGCLLL
-294 AWISQVW
+294 AWVSQVW

-319 LQGYLSKAVDDNAQ
+319 LQGYLSKSIDGNAQ
-333 GKLQGTLVSLTNMTG
+333 GKLQGTLVSLTNISG
-348 IIGPLLFAVIYR
+348 IIGPLCFAFIYH
-360 YSIAYWDG
+360 YSIVYWDG
-368 LLWLIGSVLY
+368 LLWMIGATFYAILLIT
-378 GALFISAYL
+378 AYF
-387 HQKRNNSDLNLA
+387 HQKSEIT
-399 LSKHNH
+399 KKVVF

>member
-14 FDAIGIGLIM
+14 LDAIGIGLIM
-24 PVLPTLLNEFV
+24 PVLPTLLNEFI

-52 TMQVIFAPLL
+52 TMQVIFAPIL

-85 YLLMACSTTLWMLY
+85 YLLMAFSTTLWMLY
-99 IGRILA
+99 IGRIIA

-120 DVTPTKNRT
+120 DVTPAKNRT
-129 RYFGFLGGA
+129 RYFGYLGGA
-138 FGIGL
+138 FGVGL
-143 IIGPM
+143 IIGPI

-159 TPFIF
+159 TPFICV
-164 AALSHSVLLILS
+164 AILHSVLLLLS
-176 LCFFRE
+176 LLFFYE
-182 TQKRETLVTNS
+182 TQKRETRVTN
-193 TSKHQTASNSVTRFI
+193 TCTQIASNSAAVCI
-208 KKSLYFWLVTYF
+208 KKSLYFWLIAYF

-245 TSVGIS
+245 ISVGMS
-251 LAVLGVLHIF
+251 LAALGVLHIF
-261 FQTVVAGKL
+261 FQAVVAGTL

-278 TIMISMSID
+278 TIILSISID
-287 MIGCLLL
+287 MMGCLLL
-294 AWISQVW
+294 AWVSQVW

-319 LQGYLSKAVDDNAQ
+319 LQGYLSKSIDGNAQ
-333 GKLQGTLVSLTNMTG
+333 GKLQGTLVSLTNISG
-348 IIGPLLFAVIYR
+348 IIGPLCFAFIYH
-360 YSIAYWDG
+360 YSIVYWDG
-368 LLWLIGSVLY
+368 LLWMIGATFYAILLIT
-378 GALFISAYL
+378 AYF
-387 HQKRNNSDLNLA
+387 HQKSEIT
-399 LSKHNH
+399 KKVVF

>member
-14 FDAIGIGLIM
+14 LDAIGIGLIM

-52 TMQVIFAPLL
+52 TMQVIFAPIL

-85 YLLMACSTTLWMLY
+85 YLLMAFSTTLWMLY
-99 IGRILA
+99 IGRIIA

-120 DVTPTKNRT
+120 DVTPAKNQT

-138 FGIGL
+138 FGVGL

-148 LGGLLGEISAH
+148 LGGLLGDISAH
-159 TPFIF
+159 MPFIF
-164 AALSHSVLLILS
+164 AAISHSILLILS
-176 LCFFRE
+176 LLFFRE
-182 TQKRETLVTNS
+182 TQKREALVANRTPEN
-193 TSKHQTASNSVTRFI
+193 QTASNTVTVFF
-208 KKSLYFWLVTYF
+208 KKSLYFWLATYF

-245 TSVGIS
+245 TSIGMS

-261 FQTVVAGKL
+261 FQAIVAGKL

-287 MIGCLLL
+287 MMGCLLL
-294 AWISQVW
+294 AWIGHVW

-319 LQGYLSKAVDDNAQ
+319 LQGYLSKSVDDNAQ
-333 GKLQGTLVSLTNMTG
+333 GKLQGTLVSLTNITG
-348 IIGPLLFAVIYR
+348 IIGPLLFAFIYS
-360 YSIAYWDG
+360 YSVAYWDG
-368 LLWLIGSVLY
+368 LLWLMGAILY
-378 GALFISAYL
+378 A
-387 HQKRNNSDLNLA
+387 
-399 LSKHNH
+399 

>member
-14 FDAIGIGLIM
+14 LDAIGIGLIM

-52 TMQVIFAPLL
+52 TMQVIFAPIL
-62 GRLSDKYGRKPILL
+62 GRLSDQYGRKPILL
-76 FSLLGAALD
+76 FSLLGAAFD
-85 YLLMACSTTLWMLY
+85 YLLMAFSTTLWMLY
-99 IGRILA
+99 IGRIIA

-138 FGIGL
+138 FGVGL

-148 LGGLLGEISAH
+148 LGGLLGEITTH

-164 AALSHSVLLILS
+164 AAISHSILLILA
-176 LCFFRE
+176 LLFFYE
-182 TQKRETLVTNS
+182 TQKRETRVTNTCTQIS
-193 TSKHQTASNSVTRFI
+193 SNSITGFI
-208 KKSLYFWLVTYF
+208 KKSLYFWLVAYF

-233 VLFTQYRFDWNT
+233 VLFTQHRFDWNT
-245 TSVGIS
+245 TSVGMS
-251 LAVLGVLHIF
+251 LAVLGILHIF
-261 FQTVVAGKL
+261 FQAVVAGKL
-270 AQKWGEKT
+270 AQKWGEKN

-287 MIGCLLL
+287 MMGCLLL
-294 AWISQVW
+294 AWIGQVW

-319 LQGYLSKAVDDNAQ
+319 LQGYLSKSVDNNAQ
-333 GKLQGTLVSLTNMTG
+333 GKLQGTLVSLTNITG
-348 IIGPLLFAVIYR
+348 IIGPLLFAFIYS

-368 LLWLIGSVLY
+368 LLWLM
-378 GALFISAYL
+378 GAIFYTLLLITAYFHQRKATPKTVISAP
-387 HQKRNNSDLNLA
+387 
-399 LSKHNH
+399 